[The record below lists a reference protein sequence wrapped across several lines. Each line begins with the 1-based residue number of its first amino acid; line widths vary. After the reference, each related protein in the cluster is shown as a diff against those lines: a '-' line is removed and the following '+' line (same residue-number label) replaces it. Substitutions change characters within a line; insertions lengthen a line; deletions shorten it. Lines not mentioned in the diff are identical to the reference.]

1 MNTNLSP
8 APAPTSL
15 ARNYIYALHYLLC
28 LHLLGLAL
36 CSLLRVALFVVGQ
49 HFLTL
54 PNESAG
60 AFLRG
65 IWLDNVVACYI
76 AIVPLVF
83 VTLTFLIG
91 RGRRA
96 MLHLARWWMVAL
108 WSVCIGIS
116 AANIPYFLYF
126 FKNLNSSIWNWTEYG
141 ATTLGLLFG
150 EPAYYPPMLAFV
162 ALVALL
168 VWLSG
173 RWLPRIGTSLPH
185 HPHWLPLVLGFPL
198 IGLCIFGIRGRMGYN
213 PIKVSAAYYCDDAF
227 LNQLGISPTFNLLTS
242 TLDDRRPENR
252 RLTLTDEKEALAWV
266 QQHMN
271 CQDTPQ
277 QPLLRTLSVA
287 SQDSVYKDYN
297 VVIILMESMSQELLE
312 QGNTP
317 LLDSLKAK
325 SIYFPNTYSAG
336 NHTNHGIFATL
347 YSYPALMFRNLMKG
361 TYTPNYSGLPTILK
375 DKGYR
380 TMFFMTH
387 ESQYDNMNAFLRTNG
402 YEEIYSQEDYP
413 REKIANSFGVQDD
426 FLYSYAL
433 GKLQDTDPHTPFL
446 ATLLSI
452 SNHPPFVIPT
462 YFHPR
467 STTPEEQIVEYS
479 DWSLRQ
485 FFNEARKQPWYDKTI
500 FVLLGD
506 HGKLLGQP
514 DSEMP
519 QSLNHIPLIIHIP
532 GREAEVRP
540 QWALQM
546 DVQPTVLGLL
556 GIQAQQNNFGTDLM
570 RHERPYAFYTSDNL
584 ITARDS
590 IRQFIYNPKTEQST
604 LLLNGK
610 PTQQSDSAFQ
620 ALQQYAF
627 RMLQTTEYMIDNE
640 LTR

>member
-1 MNTNLSP
+1 MN
-8 APAPTSL
+8 
-15 ARNYIYALHYLLC
+15 NYLHALRYLLR

-36 CSLLRVALFVVGQ
+36 CSLLRLALFVAGR

-54 PNESAG
+54 PGESAG

-65 IWLDNVVACYI
+65 VWLDNVVACYI
-76 AIVPLVF
+76 AVVPLVL
-83 VTLTFLIG
+83 VTLAFLVG
-91 RGRRA
+91 GGRRA
-96 MLHLARWWMVAL
+96 MLRLARWWMVVL

-126 FKNLNSSIWNWTEYG
+126 FKNLNSSIWNWAEYG
-141 ATTLGLLFG
+141 TTTLGMLFG
-150 EPAYYPPMLAFV
+150 EAAYYPPMLAFV

-173 RWLPRIGTSLPH
+173 RWLPRIGALPRR
-185 HPHWLPLVLGFPL
+185 PHWLPLVLGFPL

-252 RLTLTDEKEALAWV
+252 RLALTDEGEALAWV
-266 QQHMN
+266 QQQLN
-271 CQDTPQ
+271 CQGTEQ
-277 QPLLRTLSVA
+277 QPLLRTLSMTA
-287 SQDSVYKDYN
+287 ADSTYKNHN
-297 VVIILMESMSQELLE
+297 VVLILMESMSQELLG
-312 QGNTP
+312 QGHTP
-317 LLDSLKAK
+317 FLDSLKAR
-325 SIYFPNTYSAG
+325 SIHFPNAYSAG

-361 TYTPNYSGLPTILK
+361 TYTPNYSGLPTVLK
-375 DKGYR
+375 GEGYR

-402 YEEIYSQEDYP
+402 YEEIYSQENYP

-433 GKLQDTDPHTPFL
+433 GKLQNIDPQTPFL

-452 SNHPPFVIPT
+452 SNHPPFVIPD
-462 YFHPR
+462 YFQPR
-467 STTPEEQIVEYS
+467 STKPEEQIVEYS
-479 DWSLRQ
+479 DWSLQQ
-485 FFNEARKQPWYDKTI
+485 FFNGARQQPWYEKTI

-532 GREAEVRP
+532 GREAEVRQ

-546 DVQPTVLGLL
+546 DVQPTVLALL
-556 GIQAQQNNFGTDLM
+556 GIRAQQNNFGTDLM
-570 RHERPYAFYTSDNL
+570 HEQRPCAFYTSDNL
-584 ITARDS
+584 ITARDTTH
-590 IRQFIYNPKTEQST
+590 QFIYNPKTEQST

-610 PTQQSDSAFQ
+610 PTQQSDSTFQ
-620 ALQQYAF
+620 ALQQYVF

-640 LTR
+640 LTQ